1 MQVGRLLAENEVT
14 RLERPD
20 LVESAVAV
28 EFSSRMQT
36 VWQVRV
42 LAGDAGSAAT
52 CGTPDASVP
61 GRAAR
66 TASCTGEPSIGT
78 FDVGPPPAVL
88 RPAGRQAAEAR
99 RPHSGSSGRLQRQ
112 RTNLCSCRVRR
123 DICIVHARAGS
134 DEFPQTLRQIGGRGT
149 IVTALVRD
157 FAQDPSAGVVAR
169 ASLSGA
175 LRSPVRDCS

>member
-52 CGTPDASVP
+52 CGPPDASVP

-78 FDVGPPPAVL
+78 FDVAPPGGAATGGATSGGGAAAAFWFIRTV
-88 RPAGRQAAEAR
+88 AAAEDQSVQLPCA
-99 RPHSGSSGRLQRQ
+99 P
-112 RTNLCSCRVRR
+112 
-123 DICIVHARAGS
+123 
-134 DEFPQTLRQIGGRGT
+134 
-149 IVTALVRD
+149 
-157 FAQDPSAGVVAR
+157 
-169 ASLSGA
+169 
-175 LRSPVRDCS
+175 

>member
-1 MQVGRLLAENEVT
+1 MQVGLLLAENEVT

-78 FDVGPPPAVL
+78 STSAPHRRCCDRRGDKRRRRGGRILVHQDGCSGRGPICAVAVCAVTFASFMRAPAATSSL
-88 RPAGRQAAEAR
+88 KHSAKLAGAGR
-99 RPHSGSSGRLQRQ
+99 
-112 RTNLCSCRVRR
+112 
-123 DICIVHARAGS
+123 
-134 DEFPQTLRQIGGRGT
+134 
-149 IVTALVRD
+149 
-157 FAQDPSAGVVAR
+157 
-169 ASLSGA
+169 
-175 LRSPVRDCS
+175 